1 MKDRESIED
10 APAWARW
17 VVGLDK
23 YINNNQH
30 KKLTRP
36 AFWGGVFFVGGAFA
50 LAMTGITGMWPVKAV
65 IGLLGTLF
73 MYWYVEA
80 HVRDKVKADELRRK
94 YPDCCFGCY
103 PDELPNYGD
112 EGWIR
117 KRFFMHYN
125 CTVLRM
131 LFSFFNGGLLMA
143 IIGFFIDYLIVNKF

>member
-65 IGLLGTLF
+65 MGILAGLF
-73 MYWYVEA
+73 MFSFVWSHA
-80 HVRDKVKADELRRK
+80 RDKVKADQLRRK
-94 YPDCCFGCY
+94 YPDCCLGCY

-112 EGWIR
+112 EGWLMQRIA
-117 KRFFMHYN
+117 MHYS
-125 CTVLRM
+125 CTLIRM
-131 LFSFFNGGLLMA
+131 LGSFFFGGFLT
-143 IIGFFIDYLIVNKF
+143 FVVVFLISKF